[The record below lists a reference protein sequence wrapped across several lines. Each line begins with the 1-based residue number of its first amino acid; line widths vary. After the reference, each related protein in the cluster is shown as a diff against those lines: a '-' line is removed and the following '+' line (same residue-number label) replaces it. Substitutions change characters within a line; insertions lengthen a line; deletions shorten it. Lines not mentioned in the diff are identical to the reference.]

1 MADGFIYA
9 NGRISGEE
17 TTLLD
22 QRMWQMLI
30 SAGDEEE
37 VLRLLGDTWYGAF
50 MQYRSMEESF
60 IRAMEATEEELLEL
74 SEDERLVRGILHR
87 RDVRNARYIWKNILF
102 GDDAVGEVEIER
114 PGLVDTETLKRAV
127 ASDEAREELPE
138 IFTRTMEDLL
148 ELEDGDLSGFDRRMD
163 RLAAEVE
170 LEELTDINQGFRTF
184 VMTYIEQKNG
194 LISGRCSTDQ
204 VSRQEMRELLLPGG
218 FHSPDEMAAAYQR
231 GTLKDLMAE
240 TPGFD
245 EIASALGEAMET
257 GSFNRFERECDRRLL
272 ELLQKGSFPVFGP
285 SPLAAFV
292 IRREMEI
299 NHLRLLLAAKSAG
312 VSQDRLKSR
321 LPRG

>member
-37 VLRLLGDTWYGAF
+37 VLRLLGDTWYGTF

>member
-17 TTLLD
+17 TALLD

-50 MQYRSMEESF
+50 MQYRSMEECF
-60 IRAMEATEEELLEL
+60 IKAMEATEEELLEL

-87 RDVRNARYIWKNILF
+87 RDVRNARYIWKNTLF
-102 GDDAVGEVEIER
+102 GEDAGGEVEIER

-127 ASDEAREELPE
+127 TSDEAREELPPL
-138 IFTRTMEDLL
+138 FTRTMEDLL

-184 VMTYIEQKNG
+184 VMTHIEQKNV
-194 LISGRCSTDQ
+194 LIAGRCSTDQ
-204 VSRQEMRELLLPGG
+204 VSRHEMRDLLLPGG
-218 FHSPDEMAAAYQR
+218 FHSTDEIAAAYQR
-231 GTLKDLMAE
+231 GTLKELMAE

-245 EIASALGEAMET
+245 DIASALGEAMEE
-257 GSFNRFERECDRRLL
+257 GSFYRFERECDRRLL